1 MDYYYINKAEQA
13 KKLAFII
20 RNIIKHEKEIKGTK
34 DKRKVK
40 HLKKIKKNAKAEL
53 EQLGFKYDTKKKHLR
68 NYDASIRH

>member
-1 MDYYYINKAEQA
+1 MDYYYTNREEQA

-20 RNIIKHEKEIKGTK
+20 RNILRYEKEIKGTK

-53 EQLGFKYDTKKKHLR
+53 EQLGFKYDSKKKTFKEL
-68 NYDASIRH
+68 